1 MKRRFKNDVTGYCIR
16 EHTVKITDVSV
27 TVFTYPTRRSVD
39 SAGHS
44 HPGEMSQASMA
55 MLTISTDEGAQGYSF
70 APPEVVRPH
79 VVNAFF
85 KKVLVGQNPFDRE
98 RLWQDLVHWQRGSAH
113 QLTERALSFVEQ
125 ALWDLIGRKLNM
137 PVHKLLG
144 GYREKI
150 PAYGSTMCGDELK
163 GGLSTPDEYAEF
175 ALKLVARGYQAIKL
189 HTWMPP
195 VSFAPNPKMDIKAC
209 AAVREA
215 VGPDIA
221 LMIDGYHWYSRS
233 EALTIGKALEKLD
246 FAWFEEPMQEESM
259 SSYVWLADNLSIDV
273 IGPES
278 LGGKHHSRAD
288 WVKAGACDILRA
300 GANGVGGISPTMKV
314 AALAEAFGMDCEVHG
329 NGAASLAVVG
339 AIRNCRWYERG
350 LLHPFLDYD
359 EVPAYLNALVDPMDE
374 QGFVHLPTRPGLG
387 EDINFD
393 YIDSHAVRNI
403 A

>member
-1 MKRRFKNDVTGYCIR
+1 
-16 EHTVKITDVSV
+16 VKITDVSV

-144 GYREKI
+144 GYREKV